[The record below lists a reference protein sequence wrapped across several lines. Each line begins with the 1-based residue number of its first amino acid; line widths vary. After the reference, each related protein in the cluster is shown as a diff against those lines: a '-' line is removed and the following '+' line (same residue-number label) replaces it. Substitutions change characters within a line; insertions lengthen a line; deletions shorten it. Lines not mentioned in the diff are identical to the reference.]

1 MITKFI
7 VALLCAAVWHGPAQ
21 AAGPAKKRDLY
32 YSGER
37 EFCLRLLINANK
49 AAKIEPVIGPTHITD
64 IDEGELYAPKIR
76 LYIVKSPMPI
86 PVIYKLIKQRQWMT
100 LLGYTP
106 RKAISSAGRMIT
118 DPRWRKYDDQCPG
131 IFGIHG
137 SRDPG
142 TIVATPTR
150 MTLFDFDADGDGKRD
165 KLYRSSNDYDFIRYA
180 AVDFKTCELKE
191 LLWISVASDF
201 FRFEDK
207 TYVITDSAPFRR
219 HGSHMVS
226 VYRINTSPAKSTST
240 IPMTALAISRG
251 SIGSPIISGINTS

>member
-106 RKAISSAGRMIT
+106 WKANSSAGRMIT
-118 DPRWRKYDDQCPG
+118 DPRRCKYDVQCPG
-131 IFGIHG
+131 IFRFQNY
-137 SRDPG
+137 RDSNKVVG
-142 TIVATPTR
+142 TPTR
-150 MTLFDFDADGDGKRD
+150 MTLFDFEADG
-165 KLYRSSNDYDFIRYA
+165 
-180 AVDFKTCELKE
+180 
-191 LLWISVASDF
+191 
-201 FRFEDK
+201 
-207 TYVITDSAPFRR
+207 
-219 HGSHMVS
+219 
-226 VYRINTSPAKSTST
+226 
-240 IPMTALAISRG
+240 
-251 SIGSPIISGINTS
+251 